1 MSFRHE
7 TMLLT
12 GYDLKVVGRTI
23 NIPFRI
29 PAKVYPE
36 GSSSEVIELKRL
48 LRLSDR
54 KVEELQKSLDKYIA
68 AEQKQQSQPR
78 KVTINL

>member
-1 MSFRHE
+1 
-7 TMLLT
+7 MLLT
-12 GYDLKVVGRTI
+12 GYDFKVGCRTI

-54 KVEELQKSLDKYIA
+54 KVEELQKALDTYIA
-68 AEQKQQSQPR
+68 AEQKRRSQPR
-78 KVTINL
+78 EVTINS